1 MDGTLLRFDENKFLK
16 MYFQLLCEKTAKI
29 GYEPKKLIDT
39 IWKGTALMYHNNG
52 EKTNEVVFWEA
63 NEEHGKGTGCLDQ
76 EAGEKEEERRT
87 LRFGDGILP

>member
-1 MDGTLLRFDENKFLK
+1 MLKAVFFDLDGTLLRFDENKFLK

-52 EKTNEVVFWEA
+52 DKTNEVVFWEA
-63 NEEHGKGTGCLDQ
+63 FQEEYGK
-76 EAGEKEEERRT
+76 E
-87 LRFGDGILP
+87 FIMI